1 MGKSS
6 NPSSSASSNV
16 KSVLKVLKKDKVTQV
31 SEAVESMNAELLPKS
46 FQSSAMKDAKGIIE
60 FLNNIPKEQSLQV
73 FKNAVNSMG
82 VEALKERREILKGER
97 QKEKRSFGSS
107 EQKAEAVANKMLV
120 VIGKLDTEIE
130 EVKKMKTAV
139 LMNFLKHYYNFSM
152 KGERC
157 DNSVLDSLM
166 EAKLREFGKPDSTN
180 ELDKLAEMMG
190 RTHL

>member
-82 VEALKERREILKGER
+82 VEALKECREILKGER

-120 VIGKLDTEIE
+120 VIGRLDTEI
-130 EVKKMKTAV
+130 
-139 LMNFLKHYYNFSM
+139 
-152 KGERC
+152 
-157 DNSVLDSLM
+157 
-166 EAKLREFGKPDSTN
+166 
-180 ELDKLAEMMG
+180 
-190 RTHL
+190 